1 MVNTYYMDNYIEVLK
16 KYAVFSGRAS
26 RKEYWM
32 FMLVNVLV
40 MFGLNFLSV
49 IFDSSI
55 LRVPAFL
62 YILAVLI
69 PSLAV
74 YVRRLHDTNHS
85 AWWILLGLIP
95 IVGSII
101 LLIFLV
107 TDSQAG
113 DNMYGPNPKG
123 VLAPQNQIASQ

>member
-1 MVNTYYMDNYIEVLK
+1 MDNYIEVLK
-16 KYAVFSGRAS
+16 KYAVFNGRAS

-32 FMLVNVLV
+32 FALVNVLI
-40 MFGLNFLSV
+40 MLGFNFLSFV
-49 IFDSSI
+49 LDSTLIQVLGI
-55 LRVPAFL
+55 LYL
-62 YILAVLI
+62 LAVLV

-74 YVRRLHDTNHS
+74 YVRRLHDTDHS

-95 IVGSII
+95 LVGTII

-113 DNMYGPNPKG
+113 DNRFGPNPKG
-123 VLAPQNQIASQ
+123 VLVPQVSQG

>member
-1 MVNTYYMDNYIEVLK
+1 MDNYIEVLK
-16 KYAVFSGRAS
+16 KYAVFNGRAS

-32 FMLVNVLV
+32 FFLVNILIMIGFSLVSSVLRSTIIQV
-40 MFGLNFLSV
+40 LG
-49 IFDSSI
+49 I
-55 LRVPAFL
+55 L
-62 YILAVLI
+62 YIIAILV

-85 AWWILLGLIP
+85 AWWILLSLIP
-95 IVGSII
+95 IVGGII

-113 DNMYGPNPKG
+113 DNRFGSNPKG
-123 VLAPQNQIASQ
+123 VPVPQAPQGQIASQ

>member
-1 MVNTYYMDNYIEVLK
+1 MIDNYVGVLK
-16 KYAVFSGRAS
+16 KYAEFSGRAT

-32 FMLVNVLV
+32 FFLVNILIMIGFNILSSVL
-40 MFGLNFLSV
+40 N
-49 IFDSSI
+49 SSLI
-55 LRVPAFL
+55 QVLGIL
-62 YILAVLI
+62 YILAVLV

-95 IVGSII
+95 IVGTII
-101 LLIFLV
+101 LLIFLI

-113 DNMYGPNPKG
+113 DNMYGSNPKG
-123 VLAPQNQIASQ
+123 VPIPQVPVPLQ

>member
-1 MVNTYYMDNYIEVLK
+1 MNNYIEVLK

-32 FMLVNVLV
+32 FTLVNVLII
-40 MFGLNFLSV
+40 FGLSFLFSETE
-49 IFDSSI
+49 IPLFKI
-55 LRVPAFL
+55 LGFI
-62 YILAVLI
+62 YILAVFV

-95 IVGSII
+95 IIGSII

-113 DNMYGPNPKG
+113 DNIYGPNPKG
-123 VLAPQNQIASQ
+123 VSAPQSQVPTQ

>member
-1 MVNTYYMDNYIEVLK
+1 MIDNYVGVLK
-16 KYAVFSGRAS
+16 KYAEFSGRAT

-32 FMLVNVLV
+32 FFLVNILIMIGFNILSSVL
-40 MFGLNFLSV
+40 N
-49 IFDSSI
+49 SSLI
-55 LRVPAFL
+55 QVLGIL
-62 YILAVLI
+62 YILAVLV

-95 IVGSII
+95 IVGTII
-101 LLIFLV
+101 LLIFLI

-113 DNMYGPNPKG
+113 DNMYGSNPKG
-123 VLAPQNQIASQ
+123 VLTLQASQ

>member
-1 MVNTYYMDNYIEVLK
+1 MDNYIEVLK
-16 KYAVFSGRAS
+16 KKYAMFDGRAS

-32 FMLVNVLV
+32 FTLVNVLI
-40 MFGLNFLSV
+40 MLGFNFLSFV
-49 IFDSSI
+49 LDSI
-55 LRVPAFL
+55 LIQILGIL
-62 YILAVLI
+62 YILAVLV

-95 IVGSII
+95 IVGTII

-113 DNMYGPNPKG
+113 DNRFGSNPKG
-123 VLAPQNQIASQ
+123 APVPNAPQGQIASQ

>member
-1 MVNTYYMDNYIEVLK
+1 LK
-16 KYAVFSGRAS
+16 KYAEFSGRAS

-32 FMLVNVLV
+32 FFLVNILIMIGFSLVSGVLDSTLIQV
-40 MFGLNFLSV
+40 LSV
-49 IFDSSI
+49 
-55 LRVPAFL
+55 L
-62 YILAVLI
+62 YILAVLV

-85 AWWILLGLIP
+85 AWWILLSLVP
-95 IVGSII
+95 VVGGII

-113 DNMYGPNPKG
+113 DNRYGANPKG
-123 VLAPQNQIASQ
+123 VPAPQVSQGQVASQ

>member
-1 MVNTYYMDNYIEVLK
+1 MDNYIEVLK
-16 KYAVFSGRAS
+16 KYALFNGRAG

-32 FMLVNVLV
+32 FTLVNVLI
-40 MFGLNFLSV
+40 MLGFNFLS
-49 IFDSSI
+49 FALDSTFI
-55 LRVPAFL
+55 QVLGIVYL
-62 YILAVLI
+62 LAVLV

-113 DNMYGPNPKG
+113 DNIYGTNPKG
-123 VLAPQNQIASQ
+123 VPVPQIQASL

>member
-1 MVNTYYMDNYIEVLK
+1 MDNYIEVVK
-16 KYAVFSGRAS
+16 KYAVFSGRAT

-32 FMLVNVLV
+32 FTLVNILI
-40 MFGLNFLSV
+40 MIGF
-49 IFDSSI
+49 SI
-55 LRVPAFL
+55 LSTALRSTLIQILGML
-62 YILAVLI
+62 YIFAILV

-85 AWWILLGLIP
+85 AWWILLSLIP
-95 IVGSII
+95 IVGGII

-113 DNMYGPNPKG
+113 DNRYGSNPKG
-123 VLAPQNQIASQ
+123 VITPQTQVASQ

>member
-1 MVNTYYMDNYIEVLK
+1 MDNYIEVLK
-16 KYAVFSGRAS
+16 KYAVFNGRAR

-32 FMLVNVLV
+32 FTLVNVLI
-40 MFGLNFLSV
+40 MLGFNFLS
-49 IFDSSI
+49 FALDSTFIQI
-55 LRVPAFL
+55 LGIVYL
-62 YILAVLI
+62 LAVLV

-95 IVGSII
+95 IVGTII

-113 DNMYGPNPKG
+113 DNRFGANPKG
-123 VLAPQNQIASQ
+123 MLILQASQ

>member
-1 MVNTYYMDNYIEVLK
+1 MDNYIEVLK
-16 KYAVFSGRAS
+16 KYAEFSGRAT

-32 FMLVNVLV
+32 FFLVNILI
-40 MFGLNFLSV
+40 MLGFNFLSFV
-49 IFDSSI
+49 FDSTFI
-55 LRVPAFL
+55 QVLGIL
-62 YILAVLI
+62 YILAVLV

-95 IVGSII
+95 IVGTII

-113 DNMYGPNPKG
+113 DNRFGSNPKG
-123 VLAPQNQIASQ
+123 VPVPQTPQGQITSQ